1 MQNGRAEGT
10 EFRRD
15 ETTFSRADIE
25 LHNNLAGSRIAEQ
38 LVNWLV
44 ALMQENSLQ
53 IGFWPEE
60 LRTEGTQECKEL
72 VENEDYNTVSMSTFQ
87 WGLI

>member
-1 MQNGRAEGT
+1 MLWHTLKRPWSVVKMQNGRAEGT
-10 EFRRD
+10 AFRRD

-53 IGFWPEE
+53 IGF
-60 LRTEGTQECKEL
+60 
-72 VENEDYNTVSMSTFQ
+72 
-87 WGLI
+87 